1 MEQLILPD
9 AINLEEDAVVFLW
22 EDAHRSP
29 FPHRYLR
36 LRCPCANCIDEM
48 SGKRTLDPDTVPK
61 DVRAVDQ
68 MPVGKYGVQ
77 FLWSD
82 THYTGI
88 YTFKVLRAACP
99 CIICGEARAKA
110 EKEEGGLAH
119 QASSQG
125 PWRAGYLWSAWASPR
140 TP

>member
-1 MEQLILPD
+1 MEQVIRPD
-9 AINLEEDAVVFLW
+9 AINLEDDAVVILW

-48 SGKRTLDPDTVPK
+48 SGKRTLDPDTVPQ
-61 DVRAVDQ
+61 DVKAVDQ

-88 YTFKVLRAACP
+88 YTYKVLRAACP
-99 CIICGEARAKA
+99 CIICTEARAKA
-110 EKEEGGLAH
+110 SKE
-119 QASSQG
+119 QG
-125 PWRAGYLWSAWASPR
+125 PSTGSG
-140 TP
+140 

>member
-9 AINLEEDAVVFLW
+9 AINLEDDAVVILW

-36 LRCPCANCIDEM
+36 LACPCANCVDEM
-48 SGKRTLDPDTVPK
+48 SGKRTLDPDTVPE
-61 DVRAVDQ
+61 DVKAVDQ
-68 MPVGKYGVQ
+68 MAVGKYGVQ

-99 CIICGEARAKA
+99 CIICGEARASAKNSN
-110 EKEEGGLAH
+110 GG
-119 QASSQG
+119 SSG
-125 PWRAGYLWSAWASPR
+125 ESGAG
-140 TP
+140 

>member
-1 MEQLILPD
+1 MEQVVQPD
-9 AINLEEDAVVFLW
+9 AMNLEDDAVVILW

-36 LRCPCANCIDEM
+36 LACPCANCVDEM

-61 DVRAVDQ
+61 DVKALDQ

-82 THYTGI
+82 AHYTGI
-88 YTFKVLRAACP
+88 YTYKVLRAACP
-99 CIICGEARAKA
+99 CIICGEARASAKSSN
-110 EKEEGGLAH
+110 GG
-119 QASSQG
+119 SNG
-125 PWRAGYLWSAWASPR
+125 NPDAG
-140 TP
+140 

>member
-9 AINLEEDAVVFLW
+9 AINLEDDAVVILW

-36 LRCPCANCIDEM
+36 LRCPCANCVDEM
-48 SGKRTLDPDTVPK
+48 SGKRTLDPDTVPD
-61 DVRAVDQ
+61 DVKAVDQ
-68 MPVGKYGVQ
+68 MAVGKYGVQ

-82 THYTGI
+82 AHYTGI

-99 CIICGEARAKA
+99 CIICGEARASSKNSN
-110 EKEEGGLAH
+110 GGSSGESG
-119 QASSQG
+119 AS
-125 PWRAGYLWSAWASPR
+125 
-140 TP
+140 

>member
-9 AINLEEDAVVFLW
+9 AINLEDDAVVILW

-36 LRCPCANCIDEM
+36 LRCPCANCVDEM
-48 SGKRTLDPDTVPK
+48 SGKRTLDPDTVPQ
-61 DVRAVDQ
+61 DVKAVDQ

-82 THYTGI
+82 AHYTGI

-99 CIICGEARAKA
+99 CIICGEARTQAGNANGGSSA
-110 EKEEGGLAH
+110 E
-119 QASSQG
+119 
-125 PWRAGYLWSAWASPR
+125 
-140 TP
+140 

>member
-1 MEQLILPD
+1 MEQVILPD
-9 AINLEEDAVVFLW
+9 AINLEDDAVVILW

-36 LRCPCANCIDEM
+36 LRCPCANCVDEM

-61 DVRAVDQ
+61 DVKAVDQ

-110 EKEEGGLAH
+110 SKEDGG
-119 QASSQG
+119 STG
-125 PWRAGYLWSAWASPR
+125 SP
-140 TP
+140 

>member
-1 MEQLILPD
+1 MEQLIRPD
-9 AINLEEDAVVFLW
+9 AINLEDDAVVILW

-36 LRCPCANCIDEM
+36 LRCPCAKCVDEM
-48 SGKRTLDPDTVPK
+48 SGKRTLDPDTVPQ
-61 DVRAVDQ
+61 DVKAVDQ

-99 CIICGEARAKA
+99 CIICTEDRAKA
-110 EKEEGGLAH
+110 SKEQGGST
-119 QASSQG
+119 SS
-125 PWRAGYLWSAWASPR
+125 P
-140 TP
+140 

>member
-9 AINLEEDAVVFLW
+9 AINLEDDAVVILW

-36 LRCPCANCIDEM
+36 LRCPCANCVDEM
-48 SGKRTLDPDTVPK
+48 SGKRTLDPDTVPQ
-61 DVRAVDQ
+61 DVKAVDQ
-68 MPVGKYGVQ
+68 MPVGKYGFQ

-82 THYTGI
+82 AHYTGI

-99 CIICGEARAKA
+99 CIICGEARA
-110 EKEEGGLAH
+110 
-119 QASSQG
+119 QASNANGGSN
-125 PWRAGYLWSAWASPR
+125 AE
-140 TP
+140 